1 MTFSE
6 SSLTNELDSAKWA
19 CPYDNLIGDG
29 FCDDE
34 TNDFACDFDGGD
46 CCGPSI
52 SRMNCI
58 QCQCLIT
65 TISTTTYS
73 TTTVITTESYV
84 DPCPY
89 CPKNDTMIV
98 PARIDQPPIKIRSG
112 NYLDCKEIC
121 RNLFMKDCVFFNF
134 YTSEFNGPENL
145 KNLCFIF
152 LATAVTR
159 DINEFGVLERPKTLH
174 IKGVIGGRG
183 EDEILSPVG
192 LEPLNN
198 PFDG

>member
-1 MTFSE
+1 
-6 SSLTNELDSAKWA
+6 
-19 CPYDNLIGDG
+19 
-29 FCDDE
+29 
-34 TNDFACDFDGGD
+34 
-46 CCGPSI
+46 
-52 SRMNCI
+52 
-58 QCQCLIT
+58 
-65 TISTTTYS
+65 
-73 TTTVITTESYV
+73 
-84 DPCPY
+84 
-89 CPKNDTMIV
+89 
-98 PARIDQPPIKIRSG
+98 
-112 NYLDCKEIC
+112 
-121 RNLFMKDCVFFNF
+121 MKDCVFFNL